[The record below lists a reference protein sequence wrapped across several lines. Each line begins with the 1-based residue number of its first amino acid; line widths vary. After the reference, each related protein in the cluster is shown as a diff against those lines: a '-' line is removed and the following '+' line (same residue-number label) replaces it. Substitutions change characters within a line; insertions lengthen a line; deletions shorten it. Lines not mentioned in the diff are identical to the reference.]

1 MTVGSICRIYFS
13 LLVNGEIEIN
23 IKYQRKRQVQK
34 NTLYLHSPTKMRN
47 LIVGKVNYS
56 KSSQALNF
64 L

>member
-1 MTVGSICRIYFS
+1 MTMGSICRIYIS
-13 LLVNGEIEIN
+13 LLFNSEIEID
-23 IKYQRKRQVQK
+23 IKNQKKQEVQK

-47 LIVGKVNYS
+47 PVVGKVNYS